1 MQFGANKHLKI
12 FQDYK
17 MHSPHDLVQFR
28 CIWKFTHAYLQQI
41 TQEIYVITRT
51 KIWLKLSIIH

>member
-28 CIWKFTHAYLQQI
+28 CIWKFTRAYLHQI
-41 TQEIYVITRT
+41 TQEIMLLPAQ
-51 KIWLKLSIIH
+51 KSG